1 MQVTGGLTG
10 RQGTERRTLL
20 PHPPLGGGVSERVCP
35 APVAPARADAAAW
48 VRDNLPTCA
57 DFASQCRAEFGEARM
72 LYASENGHTIGKPSD
87 QPGYSV
93 TGDDLPVLQKPT
105 KGKRNA

>member
-1 MQVTGGLTG
+1 MRVTGNLQG

-20 PHPPLGGGVSERVCP
+20 GKPPLGGFFPEMVCP

-57 DFASQCRAEFGEARM
+57 DFAAQCRAAFGEARL

-87 QPGYSV
+87 PPGYSV
-93 TGDDLPVLQKPT
+93 TGGDLPVLQKPT
-105 KGKRNA
+105 KGKR

>member
-1 MQVTGGLTG
+1 MRVTGSLAG

-20 PHPPLGGGVSERVCP
+20 TPPFRGGVSERV
-35 APVAPARADAAAW
+35 AW

-57 DFASQCRAEFGEARM
+57 DFAAQCRQAFGEARL
-72 LYASENGHTIGKPSD
+72 LYASENGHSIGKPSD
-87 QPGYSV
+87 PPAFSI
-93 TGDDLPVLQKPT
+93 TGADLPVLQKPT

>member
-1 MQVTGGLTG
+1 MLVTGSLTG
-10 RQGTERRTLL
+10 RQGTERRTLSG
-20 PHPPLGGGVSERVCP
+20 HPPLGGGVQERVCP

-48 VRDNLPTCA
+48 VRDNLPICA
-57 DFASQCRAEFGEARM
+57 DFAARCLEAFGEARL

>member
-1 MQVTGGLTG
+1 MRVTGNVQG
-10 RQGTERRTLL
+10 RQGAERRTLL
-20 PHPPLGGGVSERVCP
+20 GHPPLGGGVPERGCP
-35 APVAPARADAAAW
+35 APVAPDRADAAAW
-48 VRDNLPTCA
+48 VRDSLPTCA
-57 DFASQCRAEFGEARM
+57 DFAAQCRAAFGEARL